1 LPIIELPT
9 AILKTMTT
17 KPSSISRK
25 AWVSLMLS
33 IALLPPSIQ
42 CFSPIAYKL
51 PLITT
56 INKISLHESRNNN
69 KIATRFDLR
78 NIICGRPSYTALSST
93 KTSSSS
99 SIDDQSNDEQNKDYG
114 WTSKNLELAV
124 PALIGMLADPLLS
137 LMDTAY
143 VGRVGPIELAALGA
157 CTSIFHLAFN
167 AFRATTAAT
176 TSLVG
181 NAKSEE
187 EKREIV
193 KISLLLGV
201 VLGVIV
207 MAILEKAGPWCLGTM
222 GIPRDSPLFKPGI
235 AYLGTRLYAAPAV
248 MAIVVSE
255 GAFRGY
261 GDTKIPLLASMVASC
276 INLVLDPVLMFTL
289 GLGVKGAAAATVI
302 SQLGAAVIYVHFLR
316 KRNMLPSRTASSVVN
331 KSEIVKTILGANVA
345 MVCKQGSLLLAW
357 AYATARATR

>member
-1 LPIIELPT
+1 MLL
-9 AILKTMTT
+9 
-17 KPSSISRK
+17 
-25 AWVSLMLS
+25 VSLVLL
-33 IALLPPSIQ
+33 ILNGALLLQSIH
-42 CFSPIAYKL
+42 CFSPTPQQL
-51 PLITT
+51 PKQNIF
-56 INKISLHESRNNN
+56 NKISLDKNAEDPKCIVGFDPWGRLYRRPSLSMLASTKIPPCPSEHESND
-69 KIATRFDLR
+69 K
-78 NIICGRPSYTALSST
+78 NIES
-93 KTSSSS
+93 
-99 SIDDQSNDEQNKDYG
+99 YG
-114 WTSKNLELAV
+114 WTPQNLELAI

-181 NAKSEE
+181 NTESQE

-207 MAILEKAGPWCLGTM
+207 MTILEMAGPWCLGTM

-235 AYLGTRLYAAPAV
+235 EYLGTRLYAAPAV

-261 GDTKIPLLASMVASC
+261 GDTKVPLLASMVAAC
-276 INLVLDPVLMFTL
+276 INLFLDPLLMFPL
-289 GLGVKGAAAATVI
+289 GLGVKGAAAATGLA
-302 SQLGAAVIYVHFLR
+302 QLGAAVTYIYFLR
-316 KRNMLPSRTASSVVN
+316 KRNMLPARNAGSVVN
-331 KSEIVKTILGANVA
+331 KAKIVKTILSANLA
-345 MVCKQGSLLLAW
+345 MVCKQGSVLLAW

>member
-1 LPIIELPT
+1 LPFIELPT
-9 AILKTMTT
+9 AILKTMTA

-25 AWVSLMLS
+25 PWVSLMLS

-51 PLITT
+51 PLSTT
-56 INKISLHESRNNN
+56 INKIALHERRNYT
-69 KIATRFDLR
+69 KFVARFDLR
-78 NIICGRPSYTALSST
+78 NRICCRPSYTALSST

-99 SIDDQSNDEQNKDYG
+99 SDDRSSDEQNKDYG

-193 KISLLLGV
+193 KISLFLGV
-201 VLGVIV
+201 VLGVLV

-276 INLVLDPVLMFTL
+276 INLVLDPVLMFSF
-289 GLGVKGAAAATVI
+289 GLGVKGAAAATVV
-302 SQLGAAVIYVHFLR
+302 SQ
-316 KRNMLPSRTASSVVN
+316 
-331 KSEIVKTILGANVA
+331 
-345 MVCKQGSLLLAW
+345 
-357 AYATARATR
+357 